1 MDGQAPRRPSHSHAT
16 HSLWVDEDA
25 NDEAMIAADQR
36 DLVLERC
43 PPAVWTLEEEL
54 YAQDFLFKCS
64 KRLVLHQTAYYH
76 FQRLHYCVSV
86 PALVLGGV
94 ASTVAFSNVS
104 QTVLCADI
112 SWAMLVIGILSAL
125 SAIFS
130 GYSAHVVDYKQEM
143 LKHEE
148 AYLNFQ
154 RLVRELSAE
163 LYAPGMRGPYRATM
177 RKAIDAYNR
186 YTDDAKILP
195 SRVND
200 SVNRRLRADTEYETA
215 AAAAAAADED
225 RWRAHAHLVQMS
237 PDVDYRLSPLHV
249 SGTMAAAARAP
260 PPDLPASQS
269 GSPVTSGSQ
278 TTDESGSSAS
288 SSSSSSSSANSSSPA
303 TGGRRRSSL
312 LGALF
317 RSRETAA
324 GPGAAATTLRAAA
337 AATYRAPPSVQT
349 RMAQR
354 RCTLQSANLPATV
367 QFELYTPSYVPGGRA
382 TTPLTFDTPHVSISG
397 SSPTSSSPAYPAA
410 PTSRGAPLHHD
421 TPPPSPPP
429 PPPLPPSA
437 TMAPLDDT
445 SSRRNI
451 IHNESDSE

>member
-1 MDGQAPRRPSHSHAT
+1 MDGQAPRRSSHSHAT
-16 HSLWVDEDA
+16 HTLWADEDA
-25 NDEAMIAADQR
+25 NDEPIAAPDQR

-43 PPAVWTLEEEL
+43 PPAAWTLDEEL

-112 SWAMLVIGILSAL
+112 SWAMLAIGILSAL

-163 LYAPGMRGPYRATM
+163 LYAPGMRGPYRTTM

-225 RWRAHAHLVQMS
+225 RWRAQAHLVQMS
-237 PDVDYRLSPLHV
+237 PDVDYRPAPLAASGIMAASLRAAAPDVPPSPLS
-249 SGTMAAAARAP
+249 SGTTTTNSA
-260 PPDLPASQS
+260 
-269 GSPVTSGSQ
+269 SQ
-278 TTDESGSSAS
+278 TTDESNSSAS
-288 SSSSSSSSANSSSPA
+288 STSSSSPA
-303 TGGRRRSSL
+303 NTDGRRRPSL

-317 RSRETAA
+317 RSRETTAA
-324 GPGAAATTLRAAA
+324 PGAAATTLRTAA
-337 AATYRAPPSVQT
+337 AATYRAPPSVRT

-354 RCTLQSANLPATV
+354 RCTLQSANLPASV
-367 QFELYTPSYVPGGRA
+367 QFELYTPSYMPGGRA
-382 TTPLTFDTPHVSISG
+382 AVPLTFDTPHVSISG
-397 SSPTSSSPAYPAA
+397 SSPTSSSPVYPAA

-421 TPPPSPPP
+421 TPPPSPSSPP
-429 PPPLPPSA
+429 LPPPLPSEHQPSA
-437 TMAPLDDT
+437 E
-445 SSRRNI
+445 SHSII
-451 IHNESDSE
+451 IHDSDSD